1 MATTPDRVNFLSQKS
16 AGIYAPLSFLLHYS
30 IVHSVDIEWLLSTLF
45 DASLLSLEPPQS
57 AALFCAAPRHGG
69 GCRPSAIIWRKPS
82 RREATIASGQSAQGR
97 ACFGDCEA

>member
-45 DASLLSLEPPQS
+45 DASLLSLEPP
-57 AALFCAAPRHGG
+57 
-69 GCRPSAIIWRKPS
+69 
-82 RREATIASGQSAQGR
+82 
-97 ACFGDCEA
+97 